1 MQGNTGQGVVLLGER
16 TYFDCRSEA
25 WTPWNYAFLQEK
37 IVQKGYLYFTRLV
50 AIYLIGMLIMGLNI
64 TCVHYIDYIIQFT
77 ISPIHFHTCPT
88 WILATDWSWNWLMV
102 GWQDEF
108 RRLPKWLQLSML
120 FYKPKIWC
128 RRHRACSKSQ
138 TNFVSNTTQIL
149 RLN

>member
-88 WILATDWSWNWLMV
+88 WI
-102 GWQDEF
+102 
-108 RRLPKWLQLSML
+108 WLQTDHGIDSWWADKMNFGGCQNDYSYLCFS
-120 FYKPKIWC
+120 I
-128 RRHRACSKSQ
+128 SQ
-138 TNFVSNTTQIL
+138 KYGVEDTEHVQSPRQIL
-149 RLN
+149 CQIQRRSSD